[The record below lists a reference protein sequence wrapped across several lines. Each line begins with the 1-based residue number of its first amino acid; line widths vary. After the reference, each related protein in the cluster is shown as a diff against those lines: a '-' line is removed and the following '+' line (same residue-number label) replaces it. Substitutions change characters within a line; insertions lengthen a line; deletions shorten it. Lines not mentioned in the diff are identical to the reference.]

1 MDTGLAIGLLL
12 VAVAAAIGHP
22 RWMPAW
28 AVPAGAAILDVVLGV
43 VGPGSAGDAVRPLLA
58 PVGFLL
64 AAVPLAVMLDRMG
77 LFTALASR
85 VTERGAGPGYLW
97 ALAAVVTTVL
107 NLDAGVVLLTPL
119 YVRVARRRGWD
130 VVSLALQ
137 PVLLACLASSALPVS
152 NLTNLIAVSWS
163 GATTAQ
169 FLAHLALPS
178 VVAAIVGW
186 WLYRTT
192 VLPPSMRRAA
202 LGQATTTGTD
212 GASPGPE
219 APPSGPGPEAQQSGP
234 GREAPP
240 WGTKVGGG
248 VVIAVLVGFTCGPL
262 VGVQPW
268 MVALVADL
276 VLLASLACAARSG
289 DGYPRGGQDV
299 VPWNSVPLGTAALV
313 LALGVAATAAARY
326 LPIGPLLQ
334 GRGVADLARDAG
346 LAALGANVVNNLPTL
361 LIALPRIGHH
371 TPPSLWA
378 VLLGVNMG
386 PVLLVT
392 GSLASLLWLS
402 TLHRMG
408 VEVRA
413 RDFTRAGLRAG
424 LPAAAAALGAA
435 LLLSLAGVS

>member
-1 MDTGLAIGLLL
+1 LA
-12 VAVAAAIGHP
+12 
-22 RWMPAW
+22 
-28 AVPAGAAILDVVLGV
+28 
-43 VGPGSAGDAVRPLLA
+43 
-58 PVGFLL
+58 FLL
-64 AAVPLAVMLDRMG
+64 TAVPLAVMLDRMG

-107 NLDAGVVLLTPL
+107 NLDASVVLLTPL
-119 YVRVARRRGWD
+119 YVRVARRCGWD
-130 VVSLALQ
+130 VVSLAIQ
-137 PVLLACLASSALPVS
+137 PALLACLASSALPVS

-169 FLAHLALPS
+169 FLVHLALPS
-178 VVAAIVGW
+178 LVATIVGW
-186 WLYRTT
+186 WLYRTA
-192 VLPPSMRRAA
+192 VFPPQMRRPA
-202 LGQATTTGTD
+202 LGPATTTSTA
-212 GASPGPE
+212 GASPGPQAPPPGPGLE
-219 APPSGPGPEAQQSGP
+219 AAPSGPGK
-234 GREAPP
+234 EAPAG
-240 WGTKVGGG
+240 GTKVGGG

-262 VGVQPW
+262 IGVQPW

-276 VLLASLACAARSG
+276 VLVVFLARAARAA
-289 DGYPRGGQDV
+289 DGHPLGWQDV

-326 LPIGPLLQ
+326 LPIGPLLE
-334 GRGVADLARDAG
+334 GRGVADLARDSG

-361 LIALPRIGHH
+361 LVALPHIGHH

-392 GSLASLLWLS
+392 GSLASLLWIS
-402 TLHRMG
+402 TLHRLG

-424 LPAAAAALGAA
+424 LPAAAAALGVA
-435 LLLSLAGVS
+435 LLLTLAGVS